1 MYFQIRKSVL
11 ETMLWNLE
19 FVCGFLKEY
28 NRMTKYIYNKVLLQ
42 NLNIFDWYLTNMQ
55 HEVSTPFYVK

>member
-55 HEVSTPFYVK
+55 HGVSTPFLR